1 MVMMLK
7 PWLKISKLVIILLV
21 PAMPA
26 RAESCQTLVQRAPER
41 AVVVAQAQ
49 LRATP
54 ADTGARTCL
63 AEALF
68 FASKF
73 REAAAEYENLVQSAP
88 DVPQRAAAW
97 SKAGWAWLRADAVAQ
112 AGKAFAAAIK
122 LQPKVAQH
130 WLDHATTLMQVEQY
144 WEAQRELDYALS
156 LAPQDAA
163 IWAARAECWYQLGS
177 AAKARSDARQALAL
191 QPEQPL
197 AQAIAAKTR
206 TDDE

>member
-1 MVMMLK
+1 MLK
-7 PWLKISKLVIILLV
+7 PWVKISKLVIMLLLT
-21 PAMPA
+21 AMPA
-26 RAESCQTLVQRAPER
+26 KAESCQALVQRAPDR

-49 LRATP
+49 LRAAP
-54 ADTGARTCL
+54 GDTAARACL

-68 FASKF
+68 FASNF
-73 REAAAEYENLVQSAP
+73 RAAAAEYENLVQAASDAQ
-88 DVPQRAAAW
+88 QRAAAW
-97 SKAGWAWLRADAVAQ
+97 SKAGWAWLRADAAGP

-130 WLDHATTLMQVEQY
+130 WLDHATTLMQAEQY

-163 IWAARAECWYQLGS
+163 IWAVRAECWYQLGS
-177 AAKARSDARQALAL
+177 VAKARSDARQALTL

-206 TDDE
+206 NDEE